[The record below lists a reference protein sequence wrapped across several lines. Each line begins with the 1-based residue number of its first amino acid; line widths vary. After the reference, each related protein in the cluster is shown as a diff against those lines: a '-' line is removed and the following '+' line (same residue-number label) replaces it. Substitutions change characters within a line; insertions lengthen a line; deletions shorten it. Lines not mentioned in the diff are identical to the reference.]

1 MRSAR
6 LFQGTLRGRP
16 MTVDRAAP
24 EDLASI
30 ERPIPPGVV
39 TDVLQPAMLI
49 AIRAKGLP
57 DAAVHALGWRRG
69 LADVWATSLLQAVD
83 REAGVVVTSSGSVY
97 AIRDHG
103 DGELPPV
110 LQRHLAYALRVWG
123 FVDVR
128 AA

>member
-1 MRSAR
+1 M
-6 LFQGTLRGRP
+6 FQGTLRGRP
-16 MTVDRAAP
+16 MTIDRAAP
-24 EDLASI
+24 EDWASI

-39 TDVLQPAMLI
+39 TDVLQPAVLI

-83 REAGVVVTSSGSVY
+83 REAGVVITSSGSVY
-97 AIRDHG
+97 AIRDGG
-103 DGELPPV
+103 DDELPPA

-123 FVDVR
+123 FDDVR